1 MKHCKVLSEQA
12 LVRRDYCRTKTS
24 KAGRAGLRGQAT
36 LRGFSL
42 IELMITVAIVAL
54 LAAIALPSYTNSVRK
69 AKRMDAKIAL
79 LDMASRQERFFS
91 TNNTYTSSAANLGYT
106 TLPAS
111 VPSSGTTTYEI
122 SVSSATA
129 GAYSL
134 LATPKGDQLKD
145 SCGSYTITQVGKQT
159 NNAVSG
165 AFLPLTDALSADCWR

>member
-1 MKHCKVLSEQA
+1 MKHCKVLDGRA
-12 LVRRDYCRTKTS
+12 LTWRDSCRTKTS

-91 TNNTYTSSAANLGYT
+91 TNNTYTTAAANLGYT

-111 VPSSGTTTYEI
+111 VPGSGTTTYEI
-122 SVSSATA
+122 SVSAATA

-134 LATPKGDQLKD
+134 LATPKTDQLKD
-145 SCGSYTITQVGKQT
+145 SCGSYSINQLGVQANTF
-159 NNAVSG
+159 SG
-165 AFLPLTDALSADCWR
+165 AGLSPTLSADCWR

>member
-1 MKHCKVLSEQA
+1 MKHYKVLNGRA
-12 LVRRDYCRTKTS
+12 LTWRDSRRSTAS
-24 KAGRAGLRGQAT
+24 QAGRAGLRGQAK

-54 LAAIALPSYTNSVRK
+54 LAAIALPSYNNSVRK

-91 TNNTYTSSAANLGYT
+91 TNNTYTNVAANLGYT

-111 VPSSGTTTYEI
+111 VPGSGTTTYEI

-129 GAYSL
+129 GAYIL
-134 LATPKGDQLKD
+134 LATPKTDQLKD
-145 SCGSYTITQVGKQT
+145 SCGSYSINQLGVQANTFSGVG
-159 NNAVSG
+159 
-165 AFLPLTDALSADCWR
+165 LTAALSADCWR

>member
-1 MKHCKVLSEQA
+1 MKHCKVLNEQA
-12 LVRRDYCRTKTS
+12 LVRRDACRTKTS

-54 LAAIALPSYTNSVRK
+54 LAAIALPSYTNYARK

-91 TNNTYTSSAANLGYT
+91 TNNTYTSLATNLGYT

-111 VPSSGTTTYEI
+111 VPGSSTTTYEI
-122 SVSSATA
+122 SVSLPLPPLVGYT
-129 GAYSL
+129 L

-145 SCGSYTITQVGKQT
+145 SCGSYSINQLGVQANTF
-159 NNAVSG
+159 SG
-165 AFLPLTDALSADCWR
+165 AGLSPALSADCWR

>member
-1 MKHCKVLSEQA
+1 MKHCKVLNKQA
-12 LVRRDYCRTKTS
+12 LLRRDSCRTKTS
-24 KAGRAGLRGQAT
+24 KAGRAGLHGQAQ

-54 LAAIALPSYTNSVRK
+54 LAAIALPSYNNSVRK

-111 VPSSGTTTYEI
+111 VPGSGTTTYEI
-122 SVSSATA
+122 SVSAASTV
-129 GAYSL
+129 AYSL
-134 LATPKGDQLKD
+134 LATPKTDQLKD
-145 SCGSYTITQVGKQT
+145 SCGSYSINQLGVQANTF
-159 NNAVSG
+159 SG
-165 AFLPLTDALSADCWR
+165 AGLSTTLSADCWR

>member
-54 LAAIALPSYTNSVRK
+54 LAAIAVPSYNNSVRK

-91 TNNTYTSSAANLGYT
+91 TNNTYTTAAANLGYT

-111 VPSSGTTTYEI
+111 VPGSGTTTYEI
-122 SVSSATA
+122 SVSLATA

-145 SCGSYTITQVGKQT
+145 SCGSYSINQLGLQANTF
-159 NNAVSG
+159 SG
-165 AFLPLTDALSADCWR
+165 AGLSPALSADCWR

>member
-1 MKHCKVLSEQA
+1 MKHYKVLNGRA
-12 LVRRDYCRTKTS
+12 LTWRDSRRSTAS
-24 KAGRAGLRGQAT
+24 QAGRAGLRGQAK

-54 LAAIALPSYTNSVRK
+54 LAAIALPSYNNSVRK

-91 TNNTYTSSAANLGYT
+91 TNNTYTNVAANLGYT

-111 VPSSGTTTYEI
+111 VPGSGTTTYEI
-122 SVSSATA
+122 SVSLSLPPLV
-129 GAYSL
+129 GYSL

-145 SCGSYTITQVGKQT
+145 SCGSYTITQLGVQANT
-159 NNAVSG
+159 FSG
-165 AFLPLTDALSADCWR
+165 AGLSPALSADCWR